1 MDVVTWISLGK
12 FVGGL
17 IASTLIM
24 LLFCWL
30 FDQIERNLK

>member
-1 MDVVTWISLGK
+1 MDVTTWIGLGK

-17 IASTLIM
+17 ATSILIM
-24 LLFCWL
+24 LLLCWL